1 MANYNQN
8 FNYKNYDDFDDIFEK
23 EEKEAKK
30 IKSRQ
35 MNNTY
40 LLNETIM
47 RLSKSEIYKNY
58 YELKPFID
66 LANKFEE
73 REIAIS
79 IIHNCH
85 VMRINNNHPS
95 TTKRV
100 AAAIEKA
107 LGGSYS
113 IKMLEPIA
121 ELLSSRDTYDIK
133 DDEIKEIKEK
143 IKKQKSSI
151 KARLNKMKEN
161 KKNQKEE
168 RDDMYEEEIPSK
180 KELKK
185 IEREFGNII
194 NGKDEEINIDKI
206 E

>member
-8 FNYKNYDDFDDIFEK
+8 FSYKNDDEFDDIFEK

-47 RLSKSEIYKNY
+47 RLSKSEVYEDY

-73 REIAIS
+73 KEIAIS

-95 TTKRV
+95 TTRRV

-113 IKMLEPIA
+113 IRLLEPIA

-133 DDEIKEIKEK
+133 DEEIKEIKEK
-143 IKKQKSSI
+143 IQKQKASI
-151 KARLNKMKEN
+151 KARLNKIKEN
-161 KKNQKEE
+161 KKYQKED
-168 RDDMYEEEIPSK
+168 RDDMYEEKIPSK
-180 KELKK
+180 KELEK
-185 IEREFGNII
+185 IEREFGKMI
-194 NGKDEEINIDKI
+194 NGKDEEINIDEI
-206 E
+206 

>member
-1 MANYNQN
+1 MTNYNQN
-8 FNYKNYDDFDDIFEK
+8 FNYKNYDEFDDIFEK
-23 EEKEAKK
+23 EEKDAKK

-47 RLSKSEIYKNY
+47 RISKSEIYKDY

-66 LANKFEE
+66 LANKFKES
-73 REIAIS
+73 EIAIS

-85 VMRINNNHPS
+85 AMRINNNHPS

-113 IKMLEPIA
+113 IKMLEQIA

-151 KARLNKMKEN
+151 KARLNTIKEN
-161 KKNQKEE
+161 RKKQKEE
-168 RDDMYEEEIPSK
+168 IDDMYEEKMPSK

-185 IEREFGNII
+185 IEREFGKII
-194 NGKDEEINIDKI
+194 NRKDEEIDIDQI